1 MVRPQASVT
10 SLLGTIALVLSLLAP
25 SAASAF
31 CGCRTPR
38 VPRCDGAD
46 TKHRITV
53 HVDLMVADGA
63 IEILTQSGP
72 YRMPPAHVDGKP
84 ILAAFMPRGEIF
96 QGFLDEA
103 VTIAGGIMTGTQAV
117 VETTAAF
124 APGEYEVLLFIDA
137 VADGGLGPQR
147 GDLAAF
153 DNSGC
158 DPTGVSVRVAVG
170 CEDVT
175 VDLENRHFII
185 F

>member
-1 MVRPQASVT
+1 MT

-25 SAASAF
+25 SAANAF
-31 CGCRTPR
+31 CGCRSPR
-38 VPRCDGAD
+38 IPRCDDAD
-46 TKHRITV
+46 PARRITV
-53 HVDLMVADGA
+53 EIDLTVADGA

-72 YRMPPAHVDGKP
+72 YRMPPAHIDGKP
-84 ILAAFMPRGEIF
+84 ILAAFMRRGEIF

-103 VTIAGGIMTGTQAV
+103 VTIAAGTMMGTRAT

-158 DPTGVSVRVAVG
+158 DPTGVSVRVTVG

-175 VDLENRHFII
+175 VRLENRHFII

>member
-1 MVRPQASVT
+1 MVRAAATVT
-10 SLLGTIALVLSLLAP
+10 RLLPTILLLSCLLAAP
-25 SAASAF
+25 PADAF
-31 CGCRTPR
+31 CRCRPPR
-38 VPRCDGAD
+38 IPRCDAPD
-46 TKHRITV
+46 AKHRITL
-53 HVDLMVADGA
+53 HIDLALVDGT

-72 YRMPPAHVDGKP
+72 YQVPPAHLDGKP

-96 QGFLDEA
+96 QGFPDEA
-103 VTIAGGIMTGTQAV
+103 VTIAAGVMTGTTAT
-117 VETTAAF
+117 VETGEVF
-124 APGEYEVLLFIDA
+124 APGEYEVLLFVDA
-137 VADGGLGPQR
+137 VADGGLGPKG

-175 VDLENRHFII
+175 VRLENRHFII

>member
-1 MVRPQASVT
+1 MR
-10 SLLGTIALVLSLLAP
+10 LHLGILALAVSLLAP
-25 SAASAF
+25 SASLAF
-31 CGCRTPR
+31 CGCRAPR
-38 VPRCDGAD
+38 VARCEPAD
-46 TKHRITV
+46 AKHRITV
-53 HVDLMVADGA
+53 QLDLTVVDGA

-72 YRMPPAHVDGKP
+72 YRMPPAHIDGKP

-103 VTIAGGIMTGTQAV
+103 VTIAGGTVSGTQAV
-117 VETTAAF
+117 VETAAAF
-124 APGEYEVLLFIDA
+124 PPGEYEVLLFIDA

-175 VDLENRHFII
+175 VRLENRHFII

>member
-1 MVRPQASVT
+1 MRFR
-10 SLLGTIALVLSLLAP
+10 LGILALAVSLLAP
-25 SAASAF
+25 SVSLAF
-31 CGCRTPR
+31 CGCR
-38 VPRCDGAD
+38 VPRIPRCEQAD
-46 TKHRITV
+46 AKHRITV
-53 HVDLMVADGA
+53 QLDLTVVDGT

-72 YRMPPAHVDGKP
+72 YRMPPAHIDGKP

-103 VTIAGGIMTGTQAV
+103 VTIAGGTVTGTQAV
-117 VETTAAF
+117 VETAAAF
-124 APGEYEVLLFIDA
+124 PPGEYEVLLFIDA

-175 VDLENRHFII
+175 VRLENRHFII